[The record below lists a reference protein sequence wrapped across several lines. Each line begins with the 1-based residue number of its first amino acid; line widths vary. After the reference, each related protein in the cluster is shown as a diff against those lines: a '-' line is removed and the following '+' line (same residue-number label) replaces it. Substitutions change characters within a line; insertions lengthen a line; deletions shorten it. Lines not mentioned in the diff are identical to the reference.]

1 MLILRLNVKENAL
14 AKVIQSLNAFSSE
27 ELIIIK
33 EDQNFLDNQ
42 KYLVNELEDIN
53 KGDEDF

>member
-33 EDQNFLDNQ
+33 EDQNFHNNQ